1 MKDFIIFLN
10 TEHETKPVVKVK
22 EARIEELRTYPGS
35 SYFSREL
42 EVVIDGK
49 LMYLGEHPAYNAF
62 KYEVTYY
69 PRISRSVRKRITA
82 SAEFT
87 LWQIKES
94 PLVTAFDVPRAVA
107 RIGVALA
114 SMMLYGN
121 PFAMKPINITRKDF
135 IRLKELIQTK
145 RGKLTRIHVKR
156 RGIFGKVELTA
167 SNIKVG
173 LEEEYP
179 NIDFNELL
187 RNASII
193 HSLGF
198 SLFPPAVERL
208 ISFRITRWG
217 GGQIYS
223 PSEPSDYE
231 ILIVMDLLKE
241 AFFPG
246 LV

>member
-10 TEHETKPVVKVK
+10 TEHRREPITGAKEASVK
-22 EARIEELRTYPGS
+22 ELRAYPGS
-35 SYFSREL
+35 SYLSREL
-42 EVVIDGK
+42 EVVVDGK
-49 LMYLGEHPAYNAF
+49 LTYLGEHPAYNAF

-69 PRISRSVRKRITA
+69 PRISRFVRERVTV

-94 PLVTAFDVPRAVA
+94 PLVTAFDIPRAVA
-107 RIGVALA
+107 RIGVALV
-114 SMMLYGN
+114 SMILYGN
-121 PFAMKPINITRKDF
+121 PFAIKPINITRKDF
-135 IRLKELIQTK
+135 AKLKELIQAK
-145 RGKLTRIHVKR
+145 HGKLTRIHVKR

-179 NIDFNELL
+179 NINFNELL
-187 RNASII
+187 RSASII

-198 SLFPPAVERL
+198 SLLPPVVKRP

-223 PSEPSDYE
+223 PPEPFDHE
-231 ILIVMDLLKE
+231 ILTVMDLLKE
-241 AFFPG
+241 ALFPD

>member
-1 MKDFIIFLN
+1 MRDFIIFLN
-10 TEHETKPVVKVK
+10 TEHKRKPLIKAK
-22 EARIEELRTYPGS
+22 EVSVEELRVYPGS
-35 SYFSREL
+35 SYLSREL
-42 EVVIDGK
+42 EVVVDGR
-49 LMYLGEHPAYNAF
+49 LIYLGEHPRYNAF

-69 PRISRSVRKRITA
+69 PRISRSVKERVTV

-94 PLVTAFDVPRAVA
+94 PLVTGFDIPRAVA

-114 SMMLYGN
+114 SMILYEN
-121 PFAMKPINITRKDF
+121 PFSMKPVNIMREDF
-135 IRLKELIQTK
+135 IRLRELIQAK
-145 RGKLTRIHVKR
+145 GGKLTRIHVKK
-156 RGIFGKVELTA
+156 RGIFGKFELTA

-187 RNASII
+187 RSASAI
-193 HSLGF
+193 HSVGF
-198 SLFPPAVERL
+198 SLLPPVVERL

-223 PSEPSDYE
+223 PSEPFDYE
-231 ILIVMDLLKE
+231 ILTVMDLLKE
-241 AFFPG
+241 ALFPG
-246 LV
+246 LA